1 MSQQSSSQS
10 PAQAQRHT
18 ACKMCRDKKVRCDGE
33 QPACSKC
40 LRSGEQ
46 CVYAPIVTPTRA
58 TLASMVKDLQER
70 LGNDPAPSPCPRA
83 PCPCPHR
90 RLTMCPLAE
99 RAEARLPG
107 MAPTPPQG
115 PAMMSVPAVPSYE
128 AYAYD
133 PTMASSRPSFMPI
146 PVCAQPPLPPS
157 LAEPSPSPPPQPLFV
172 AGDTDGPTYQVPAFP
187 VPMTST
193 EPMPPLSA
201 EEEADLTMGE
211 PGLGSPRFSHLP
223 SISELR
229 SLALGGGGGGGDG
242 MGAGSPSALN
252 AVEALVLEMTES
264 QAETSCVLGA
274 LTEYLAWIILMP
286 ETGHRAAEVLR
297 ILRTRV
303 QELRQQSDAKLNAA
317 YNRMCS
323 SLEGINPV
331 WHTHMVRLEPDLQA
345 ARART
350 REFFEERY
358 NLSHPLSEQRA

>member
-58 TLASMVKDLQER
+58 TLANMVKDLQER
-70 LGNDPAPSPCPRA
+70 L
-83 PCPCPHR
+83 
-90 RLTMCPLAE
+90 E
-99 RAEARLPG
+99 RAEARLPV
-107 MAPTPPQG
+107 MAATPPQG
-115 PAMMSVPAVPSYE
+115 PPMLSVPAVPSYE

-133 PTMASSRPSFMPI
+133 STLASSRVPYMPI
-146 PVCAQPPLPPS
+146 PVCAQPQLPPS
-157 LAEPSPSPPPQPLFV
+157 LAEASPSPPPQPMFTG
-172 AGDTDGPTYQVPAFP
+172 GDTEGPGFQVSGFP
-187 VPMTST
+187 VMMGGG
-193 EPMPPLSA
+193 EPLPPLDADDDADMGMA
-201 EEEADLTMGE
+201 E
-211 PGLGSPRFSHLP
+211 PHLGCPRSGHLP

-229 SLALGGGGGGGDG
+229 SLALGDGGGGRGG
-242 MGAGSPSALN
+242 MGAGSPPALN
-252 AVEALVLEMTES
+252 AVEALVLEVTAS

-274 LTEYLAWIILMP
+274 LTEYLAWVILMP
-286 ETGHRAAEVLR
+286 ETGRRAAEVLR
-297 ILRTRV
+297 ILKSRV
-303 QELRQQSDAKLNAA
+303 QELQQQSDAKLQAA
-317 YNRMCS
+317 YIRMCS

-331 WHTHMVRLEPDLQA
+331 WHTHMVQLEPDLQA

-358 NLSHPLSEQRA
+358 NLSLPLSEQRA

>member
-1 MSQQSSSQS
+1 MS
-10 PAQAQRHT
+10 
-18 ACKMCRDKKVRCDGE
+18 
-33 QPACSKC
+33 
-40 LRSGEQ
+40 
-46 CVYAPIVTPTRA
+46 
-58 TLASMVKDLQER
+58 
-70 LGNDPAPSPCPRA
+70 PR
-83 PCPCPHR
+83 
-90 RLTMCPLAE
+90 AE

-133 PTMASSRPSFMPI
+133 PAMASSRPPFMPI
-146 PVCAQPPLPPS
+146 PACAQPQLPPS
-157 LAEPSPSPPPQPLFV
+157 LAEPSPSPPPQALFV
-172 AGDTDGPTYQVPAFP
+172 AGDTDGPTYQVPGFP

-211 PGLGSPRFSHLP
+211 PGLGSPQSGHLP

-229 SLALGGGGGGGDG
+229 SLALGGGGGGGGGG
-242 MGAGSPSALN
+242 MGAGSPSAIN
-252 AVEALVLEMTES
+252 AVEALVLEITAS

-274 LTEYLAWIILMP
+274 LTEYLAWVILMP
-286 ETGHRAAEVLR
+286 GTGHRAAEVLR

-317 YNRMCS
+317 YTRMCS

-358 NLSHPLSEQRA
+358 NLSLPLSEQRE